1 MKKQLIKFIT
11 IGDLDKVKQN
21 AKDALDEAAEAEK
34 DEIRKDPSLT
44 ETEKAEKLKEVDKA
58 TEAAKA
64 KVDEANNATEV
75 AKAKNERELITIGKS
90 TLTMDL

>member
-1 MKKQLIKFIT
+1 MEIQIK
-11 IGDLDKVKQN
+11 LNKN

-64 KVDEANNATEV
+64 KVDEASNATEV
-75 AKAKNERELITIGKS
+75 DTAKNDGADTIGKVHDNGS
-90 TLTMDL
+90 LDKS